1 MKKIP
6 SFSLPID
13 NTILKKL
20 RAGDRIVLS
29 GTLFTA
35 RDAAH
40 KRMVETLKRR
50 KKLPIRLSTATLYYC
65 GPTPGSRFEVIGS
78 CGPTTAGRMDSFT
91 PALMAQGLRVMIGK
105 GERSQAV
112 INAIRKY
119 KGIYFVTYGGCGAYL
134 NRKVKQSR
142 LLDYADLGPEA
153 IYEIKV
159 KDFPV
164 IVAIDSR
171 GECF

>member
-1 MKKIP
+1 MKKAP

-13 NTILKKL
+13 IDILKKL
-20 RAGDRIVLS
+20 KAGDRIVLS
-29 GTLFTA
+29 GTVYTA

-40 KRMVETLKRR
+40 KRMVETLKNS
-50 KKLPIRLSTATLYYC
+50 KKLPIKLDTATLYYC
-65 GPTPGSRFEVIGS
+65 GPTPASRSEVIGS
-78 CGPTTAGRMDSFT
+78 CGPTTAGRMDGFT

-134 NRKVKQSR
+134 NKKVKKSR
-142 LLDYADLGPEA
+142 LLAYADLGPEA
-153 IYEIKV
+153 IYELQV